1 MADERTFVIVG
12 ASLTG
17 AKAAES
23 LRTEGFAGRIV
34 LVGEEADLP
43 YERPPLSKG
52 YLMGNQPRD
61 KAYVHDAHWY
71 PDNNVELILSTRV
84 TRLDPKAHTV
94 TLDGAET
101 VRYDKLLLATG
112 SRVRRL
118 DLPGSDNLGIRYLR
132 SITESDAILS
142 DLREGANVVV
152 LGAGWIGM
160 EVAAAARTH
169 GASVHLVERGGLP
182 LKRVLGTELARI
194 YANLHEIRGVTFHAN
209 SGIREF
215 GGAGGRLSH
224 VILND
229 GTELPAD
236 LVVLGVGITPVT
248 ELAEAA
254 GLQVDDG
261 VVTDETLRTSDPDIF
276 AAGDVASF
284 ASPLLG
290 QRIRVEH
297 WANAL
302 NGGTSVA
309 KSMLGRDKVY
319 DWLPYFYSD
328 QYMGTPSI
336 SMEYAGYVGQD
347 GYDQVVVRGDTTVTR
362 DANPEFVAFWVR
374 DGRVLAGMNA
384 NVWDVQPQIQA
395 LVRAG
400 YGGQPADLAKLAD
413 PDVPLAAVL
422 TGASRN

>member
-17 AKAAES
+17 AKAAET
-23 LRTEGFAGRIV
+23 LRSEGFTGRIV
-34 LVGEEADLP
+34 LVGQESDLP

-52 YLMGNQPRD
+52 YLMGKEPRVN
-61 KAYVHDAHWY
+61 AYVHKAQWY
-71 PDNNVELILSTRV
+71 PDNNVELVLGTRV

-94 TLDGAET
+94 TLDDVGPL
-101 VRYDKLLLATG
+101 RYDRLLLATG

-118 DLPGSDNLGIRYLR
+118 DLPGSDNLGVRYLR
-132 SITESDAILS
+132 TIAESDAILS
-142 DLREGANVVV
+142 DLQEGANVVV
-152 LGAGWIGM
+152 LGAGWIGL
-160 EVAAAARTH
+160 EVAAAARTR
-169 GASVHLVERGGLP
+169 GALVHLVERGDLP
-182 LKRVLGTELARI
+182 LKRVLGTEVARI
-194 YANLHEIRGVTFHAN
+194 YANLHEARGVIFHSQ

-215 GGAGGRLSH
+215 GGVGGRLSH
-224 VILND
+224 VILAD
-229 GTELPAD
+229 GSELPAD
-236 LVVLGVGITPVT
+236 LVVVGVGIAPAT

-261 VVTDETLRTSDPDIF
+261 VVTDESLRTSDPDIF

-284 ASPLLG
+284 VSPPVG

-302 NGGTSVA
+302 NGGKSVA
-309 KSMLGRDKVY
+309 KSMLGQAMVY

-328 QYMGTPSI
+328 QYEGTPSI
-336 SMEYAGYVGQD
+336 SMEYAGFVGPD
-347 GYDQVVVRGDTTVTR
+347 GYDQVVFRGDTSIR
-362 DANPEFVAFWVR
+362 ADANPEFVAFWVR

-384 NVWDVQPQIQA
+384 NVPDVQEQIQA

-400 YGGQPADLAKLAD
+400 YSGRSVDLAKLAD
-413 PDVPLAAVL
+413 PDVPLADLVTPL
-422 TGASRN
+422 SRS